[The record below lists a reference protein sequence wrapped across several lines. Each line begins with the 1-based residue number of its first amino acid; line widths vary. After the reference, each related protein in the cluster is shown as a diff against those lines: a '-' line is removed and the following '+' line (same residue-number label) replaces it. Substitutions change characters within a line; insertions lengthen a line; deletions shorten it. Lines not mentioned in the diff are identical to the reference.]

1 MLTVSSRG
9 SALGRRSALL
19 PRRHSRQRPCGSA
32 DKGSKLAKLGLV
44 LAVAF
49 VCSLPAVS
57 DSAVL
62 AAQLTVVPF
71 VEHAWWTAAL
81 FPMVVG
87 ATTGAA
93 YHYHALAI
101 DRQCEALWATPEG
114 RARTKVQPRRDISPE
129 LRAEAVRLGNLNAC
143 LTGLLGSGLFVIHVR
158 VYPWALARTEAL
170 GFASFLRDAAVSY
183 LWIDFSAY
191 WLHRALHT
199 RSLYWLHKSHHRYQ
213 VPIAHA
219 AFAAHPVDFVVF
231 QLLGMLV
238 LAATPL
244 HPLAFIFA
252 AAPTAYHNQIEH
264 CGLLY
269 TGEMPWS
276 PTPAFHDDHHSLYER
291 RHRPCSLLSLSL
303 PSPEPPPASL
313 CRYTCNF
320 GFEWVLWDWAFG
332 TLRQQRKAYREDTH
346 HDRW

>member
-49 VCSLPAVS
+49 VVAFVCSLSLPAVS

-129 LRAEAVRLGNLNAC
+129 LRAEAVRLGNLNA
-143 LTGLLGSGLFVIHVR
+143 
-158 VYPWALARTEAL
+158 
-170 GFASFLRDAAVSY
+170 
-183 LWIDFSAY
+183 
-191 WLHRALHT
+191 
-199 RSLYWLHKSHHRYQ
+199 
-213 VPIAHA
+213 
-219 AFAAHPVDFVVF
+219 
-231 QLLGMLV
+231 
-238 LAATPL
+238 
-244 HPLAFIFA
+244 
-252 AAPTAYHNQIEH
+252 
-264 CGLLY
+264 
-269 TGEMPWS
+269 
-276 PTPAFHDDHHSLYER
+276 
-291 RHRPCSLLSLSL
+291 
-303 PSPEPPPASL
+303 
-313 CRYTCNF
+313 
-320 GFEWVLWDWAFG
+320 
-332 TLRQQRKAYREDTH
+332 
-346 HDRW
+346 